1 MLERLFAPV
10 QALYRWLDDHTGLRL
25 FGGLALFAAA
35 ILAPLP
41 GWVLDAWIVL
51 AIGGALAMAA
61 LLLVVGDELHPR
73 EALTGLPAFLR
84 RFAFHR
90 LALALALTKA
100 ILLGTGAGLIM
111 EWLAQRGL
119 GGNVGVGLAA
129 IAAIYAARFAAAQF
143 PHAERLAQAIGRLP
157 AELESV
163 DRALTAG
170 RLSPVAAR
178 RRRELLAEEVET
190 LGDGRQ
196 IYRLLRADTAIGLV
210 LGACLIGAG
219 LVTGLVFKGWP
230 WALTLSALTLY
241 GVGEAI
247 LTALPGLVFGVTL
260 GQWLGTALE
269 DATDVVREGDGEA
282 DRPAAAL
289 VTLEV
294 GREIGQA
301 MRRAFPEVVAVI
313 RTRLARE
320 LGVQLP
326 RVELAG
332 SSALAPR
339 GYRVIVRGVAWSRGE
354 VAGPEAVDEL
364 AEILTE
370 TARLNAAALLT
381 LDATRALLDDLAEEH
396 PVAVAHALERH
407 GLATIHAVL
416 QGLLQEQ
423 VPLRDVAGLLE
434 GLVAAGEPGASAP
447 ALVER
452 LRRRLAL
459 PLTLALADER
469 GVVRAIELAPEWE
482 AALADGSDDHA
493 LARDLATACRELLT
507 HAALRPGQ
515 RVALIASALHRSRVA
530 ALVAGLLPG
539 VAVLAPD
546 EISPRCELRPL
557 GTIERRAEIP
567 WKAPLSLLKASG
579 S

>member
-1 MLERLFAPV
+1 MLERLFSPIQV
-10 QALYRWLDDHTGLRL
+10 TYRWLDDHPGLRL
-25 FGGLALFAAA
+25 FGGLALFAVA

-41 GWVLDAWIVL
+41 GAVLDAWIVL
-51 AIGGALAMAA
+51 AIGGAVAMAG
-61 LLLVVGDELHPR
+61 LLLIVGDELHPR

-100 ILLGTGAGLIM
+100 VLLGTGAGLIM

-119 GGNVGVGLAA
+119 GGSVGVGLAA
-129 IAAIYAARFAAAQF
+129 IAAIYAARFATSQF
-143 PHAERLAQAIGRLP
+143 PHGERLAQAVARLP
-157 AELESV
+157 AELEAV
-163 DRALTAG
+163 DRGLDAG
-170 RLSPVAAR
+170 RISPLTAR
-178 RRRELLAEEVET
+178 RRREALAEEVET

-210 LGACLIGAG
+210 LAACLIGAG

-230 WALTLSALTLY
+230 WSLTLSALTLY
-241 GVGEAI
+241 GVTEAV
-247 LTALPGLVFGVTL
+247 LTAVPGMVFGVTL
-260 GQWLGTALE
+260 GQWLGTALD
-269 DATDVVREGDGEA
+269 DATDIVRDGEEEPE
-282 DRPAAAL
+282 RPAAAL

-294 GREIGQA
+294 GREIGPA

-320 LGVQLP
+320 LGIQLP
-326 RVELAG
+326 RVELVG
-332 SSALAPR
+332 SGALPPR
-339 GYRVIVRGVAWSRGE
+339 GYRVIVRGVPWGRGE
-354 VAGPEAVDEL
+354 VAAAEAVDEL

-370 TARLNAAALLT
+370 TARLNADALLT
-381 LDATRALLDDLAEEH
+381 LDTTRALLDDLAEEH

-416 QGLLQEQ
+416 QGLLREQ

-434 GLVAAGEPGASAP
+434 GLVASGDPGATAVV
-447 ALVER
+447 LVER

-459 PLTLALADER
+459 PLTLSLADER
-469 GVVRAIELAPEWE
+469 GVVRAFELGEAWD
-482 AALADGSDDHA
+482 AALADAGDDHA
-493 LARDLATACRELLT
+493 LARDLVTACRELIA
-507 HAALRPGQ
+507 HAGLRPGQ
-515 RVALIASALHRSRVA
+515 RVALIVAACHRARVA
-530 ALVAGLLPG
+530 ALLAGLLPG

-546 EISPRCELRPL
+546 EVSPRCELRPL
-557 GTIERRAEIP
+557 GTIERRGEIP
-567 WKAPLSLLKASG
+567 WKAPLSLLKAAG

>member
-1 MLERLFAPV
+1 MLEGLFAPV
-10 QALYRWLDDHTGLRL
+10 QGLYRWLDDHPGLRL

-35 ILAPLP
+35 ILAPMP
-41 GWVLDAWIVL
+41 GWALDAWIVL
-51 AIGGALAMAA
+51 AIGGAIAMAA
-61 LLLVVGDELHPR
+61 LLLVVGEELHPR
-73 EALTGLPAFLR
+73 EALAGLPAFLR

-129 IAAIYAARFAAAQF
+129 IAAIYAARLASAQF
-143 PHAERLAQAIGRLP
+143 PHGERLTQAIGRLP
-157 AELESV
+157 AELEAV
-163 DRALTAG
+163 DRALAAG
-170 RLSPVAAR
+170 RMSPAAAR
-178 RRRELLAEEVET
+178 RRREALAEEVET

-210 LGACLIGAG
+210 LAACLIGAG
-219 LVTGLVFKGWP
+219 LVTGLVFRGWP
-230 WALTLSALTLY
+230 WSLTLSALTLY
-241 GVGEAI
+241 GVAEAI

-269 DATDVVREGDGEA
+269 DATYVVRDGE
-282 DRPAAAL
+282 DEPGRQAAAL

-294 GREIGQA
+294 GREVGQA
-301 MRRAFPEVVAVI
+301 MRRSFPEVVAVI

-332 SSALAPR
+332 PGQLPPR
-339 GYRVIVRGVAWSRGE
+339 GYRVIVRGVVWARGE
-354 VAGPEAVDEL
+354 VGGPEAVDEL
-364 AEILTE
+364 AEVLTE
-370 TARLNAAALLT
+370 SARANAGALLT

-396 PVAVAHALERH
+396 PTAVAHALERH
-407 GLATIHAVL
+407 GLATIHGVL
-416 QGLLQEQ
+416 QGLLREQ

-434 GLVAAGEPGASAP
+434 GLVAAGEPGSSP
-447 ALVER
+447 AVLVER

-469 GVVRAIELAPEWE
+469 GVVRALELGPDWE
-482 AALADGSDDHA
+482 EALAGGADDHA
-493 LARDLATACRELLT
+493 LARDLALACRELIA

-515 RVALIASALHRSRVA
+515 RAALIVPAIHRPRVA
-530 ALVAGLLPG
+530 ALLAGVLPG

-546 EISPRCELRPL
+546 EVSPRCELRPL
-557 GTIERRAEIP
+557 GTLERRAEIP

-579 S
+579 G